1 MWCILIFCYLCPSLF
16 AKYQQIIVDVFWQAK
31 ACSCLV
37 NSKTDDFINI
47 GFMPKNK
54 NISFMKKFITAS
66 LIAFWALAISAQGR
80 LYTKVIK
87 YDKFDDVIYAKE
99 IKTLVTKTY
108 DKIIFETK
116 GSKPVEYCYFDMPLL
131 TFHIGSRDSVVNLV
145 NDIYGYEDRYNVFP
159 KDTVEVVKNIV
170 YEGNADISDSLLSD
184 RARNINF
191 EVELFIRRHNTPEV
205 VFRTISKTSYSF
217 MYEADLVWIKFK
229 DGSRIIYSNR

>member
-1 MWCILIFCYLCPSLF
+1 
-16 AKYQQIIVDVFWQAK
+16 
-31 ACSCLV
+31 
-37 NSKTDDFINI
+37 
-47 GFMPKNK
+47 
-54 NISFMKKFITAS
+54 
-66 LIAFWALAISAQGR
+66 
-80 LYTKVIK
+80 
-87 YDKFDDVIYAKE
+87 
-99 IKTLVTKTY
+99 
-108 DKIIFETK
+108 
-116 GSKPVEYCYFDMPLL
+116 MPLL